1 MTTTIIGIFAGLLR
15 TTAFIPQVMKTW
27 RTRQADDFS
36 WMWLAMF
43 SAGIAVWL
51 GYGILLSDVAI
62 ILANAV
68 TLVLVA
74 SIAVIKARGTYD
86 SVRVRRP
93 RVDG

>member
-1 MTTTIIGIFAGLLR
+1 MTTTLIGIFAGLLT

-36 WMWLAMF
+36 WVWLGMF
-43 SAGIAVWL
+43 SSGIAVWL
-51 GYGILLSDVAI
+51 GYGVLLRDVAI

-74 SIAVIKARGTYD
+74 SIAVIKARGTC
-86 SVRVRRP
+86 
-93 RVDG
+93 

>member
-1 MTTTIIGIFAGLLR
+1 MSSMTTTMIGIIAGLLT

-74 SIAVIKARGTYD
+74 SIAVIKARGT
-86 SVRVRRP
+86 
-93 RVDG
+93 